1 MDVPETGRSPKQE
14 KDVTTITSDLPDRSP
29 SISSWITFLLALSC
43 GLIVANIYYAQPLVG
58 PIATELGLSPQ
69 AAGLVMTMTQLGY
82 GVGLFLVVPLGD
94 LIENRRLAVSVL
106 ALCAVALAT
115 AAYSTHPFPFFAAAL
130 CVGLGSVAVQILLPY
145 AGHLSPEHIRG
156 RVIGNIMT
164 GLMLGIMLARPLS
177 SFVASVSSW
186 HAVYAMSAAIM
197 VLLALLL
204 RQTLPVR
211 KPQARLGYGALLA
224 SMLHLARNT
233 PMLRRR
239 ALYQAGLFGAFNLFW
254 TTVPLVLAGPDFHMS
269 QTGIA
274 LFALAGVGGAV
285 VSPIAGRL
293 ADRGWTKPATALA
306 MLLTTSGFAVTLL
319 TAPGSTLSLAAFV
332 VAAIAIDA
340 GTQGN
345 VTLGY
350 RALFMLGAEHRSRLN
365 GLYMTTFFIAGAAG
379 SAVGA
384 WAYAHGGWTLAAWI
398 GGLLPMLA
406 LIYLATE

>member
-1 MDVPETGRSPKQE
+1 M
-14 KDVTTITSDLPDRSP
+14 TTIASDLPDHWP
-29 SISSWITFLLALSC
+29 SISNWITFLLALSC

-58 PIATELGLSPQ
+58 PIATELRLSPQ
-69 AAGLVMTMTQLGY
+69 AAGLVMTMTQFGY
-82 GVGLFLVVPLGD
+82 GVGLFFVVPLGD
-94 LIENRRLAVSVL
+94 LVENRRLVVSVL
-106 ALCAVALAT
+106 ALGAVALAT
-115 AAYSTHPFPFFAAAL
+115 AAYSTHPVPFFAAAL
-130 CVGLGSVAVQILLPY
+130 CVGLGSVAVQILVPY
-145 AGHLSPEHIRG
+145 AGHLAPERIRG

-177 SFVASVSSW
+177 SFIASVSSW

-224 SMLHLARNT
+224 SMLHLARDT

-274 LFALAGVGGAV
+274 LFALVGAAGAI
-285 VSPIAGRL
+285 SAPIAGRL
-293 ADRGWTKPATALA
+293 ADRGWTRPATAVA
-306 MLLTTSGFAVTLL
+306 MLLTSGGFALTLI
-319 TAPGSTLSLAAFV
+319 AAHGSSLSLAAFA
-332 VAAIAIDA
+332 VAAIAIDF
-340 GTQGN
+340 GVQGN
-345 VTLGY
+345 VVLGY

-365 GLYMTTFFIAGAAG
+365 GLYMTTFFLAGAAG

-384 WAYAHGGWTLAAWI
+384 WAYAHSGWTLAAWI
-398 GGLLPMLA
+398 GGLLPMAA

>member
-1 MDVPETGRSPKQE
+1 M
-14 KDVTTITSDLPDRSP
+14 TTIASDLPDHSP
-29 SISSWITFLLALSC
+29 SISNRITFLLALSC

-58 PIATELGLSPQ
+58 PIAAELGLSPQ
-69 AAGLVMTMTQLGY
+69 AAGLIVTMTQLGY
-82 GVGLFLVVPLGD
+82 GAGLFLIVPLGD

-106 ALCAVALAT
+106 ALGALALAT
-115 AAYSTHPFPFFAAAL
+115 AAFSVHPLPFFVAAL
-130 CVGLGSVAVQILLPY
+130 CIGLGSVAVQILVPY
-145 AGHLSPEHIRG
+145 AGHLAPERIRG

-164 GLMLGIMLARPLS
+164 GLMLGIMLARPVS
-177 SFVASVSSW
+177 SFIASVSSW
-186 HAVYAMSAAIM
+186 HMVYALSAAVM
-197 VLLALLL
+197 VVLALVLYL
-204 RQTLPVR
+204 ALPVR
-211 KPQARLGYGALLA
+211 KPQARLGYGALLG
-224 SMLHLARNT
+224 SMVHLARAT
-233 PMLRRR
+233 PVLQRR
-239 ALYQAGLFGAFNLFW
+239 ALYQSGLFAAFSLFW
-254 TTVPLVLAGPDFHMS
+254 TTVPLVLAGPAFHLS

-274 LFALAGVGGAV
+274 LFALAGVGGAI

-293 ADRGWTKPATALA
+293 ADRGWTRPVTALA
-306 MLLTTSGFAVTLL
+306 MLLTSGGFALTLL
-319 TAPGSTLSLAAFV
+319 ATPGSTLSLAGFV

-365 GLYMTTFFIAGAAG
+365 GLYMTTFFLAGAAG

-384 WAYAHGGWTLAAWI
+384 WAYAYGGWTLAAWI

>member
-1 MDVPETGRSPKQE
+1 
-14 KDVTTITSDLPDRSP
+14 
-29 SISSWITFLLALSC
+29 
-43 GLIVANIYYAQPLVG
+43 
-58 PIATELGLSPQ
+58 
-69 AAGLVMTMTQLGY
+69 
-82 GVGLFLVVPLGD
+82 VPLGD
-94 LIENRRLAVSVL
+94 LVENRRLVVSVL
-106 ALCAVALAT
+106 ALGAIALAT
-115 AAYSTHPFPFFAAAL
+115 ASYSTHPIPFFAAAL
-130 CVGLGSVAVQILLPY
+130 CVGLGSVAVQILVPY
-145 AGHLSPEHIRG
+145 AGHLAPERIRG
-156 RVIGNIMT
+156 RVIGNVMT

-186 HAVYAMSAAIM
+186 HAVYAMSAGIM

-224 SMLHLARNT
+224 SMLHLARDT

-254 TTVPLVLAGPDFHMS
+254 TTVPLVLAGPAFHMS

-274 LFALAGVGGAV
+274 LFALVGAAGAI
-285 VSPIAGRL
+285 SAPIAGRV
-293 ADRGWTKPATALA
+293 ADRGWTRPATAMA
-306 MLLTTSGFAVTLL
+306 MLLTSGGFALTLL
-319 TAPGSTLSLAAFV
+319 AAPGSPLSLAVFV
-332 VAAIAIDA
+332 AAAIAIDF
-340 GTQGN
+340 GVQGN
-345 VTLGY
+345 VVLGY

-365 GLYMTTFFIAGAAG
+365 GLYMTTFFLAGAAG

-398 GGLLPMLA
+398 GGLLPVLA

>member
-1 MDVPETGRSPKQE
+1 
-14 KDVTTITSDLPDRSP
+14 VTTIASDLPDRSP

-58 PIATELGLSPQ
+58 PIAAELGLSPK

-82 GVGLFLVVPLGD
+82 GVGLFLIVPLGD
-94 LIENRRLAVSVL
+94 LVENRRLVVSVL
-106 ALCAVALAT
+106 ALGAIALAT
-115 AAYSTHPFPFFAAAL
+115 ASYSTHPIPFFAAAL
-130 CVGLGSVAVQILLPY
+130 CVGLGSVAVQILVPY
-145 AGHLSPEHIRG
+145 AGHLAPERIRG
-156 RVIGNIMT
+156 RVIGNVMT

-186 HAVYAMSAAIM
+186 HAVYAMSAGIM

-224 SMLHLARNT
+224 SMLHLARDT

-254 TTVPLVLAGPDFHMS
+254 TTVPLVLAGPAFHMS

-274 LFALAGVGGAV
+274 LFALVGAAGAI
-285 VSPIAGRL
+285 SAPIAGR
-293 ADRGWTKPATALA
+293 GWTRPATAMA
-306 MLLTTSGFAVTLL
+306 MLLTSGGFALTLL
-319 TAPGSTLSLAAFV
+319 AAPGSPLSLAVFV
-332 VAAIAIDA
+332 AAAIAIDF
-340 GTQGN
+340 GVQGN
-345 VTLGY
+345 VVLGY

-365 GLYMTTFFIAGAAG
+365 GLYMTTFFLAGAAG

-398 GGLLPMLA
+398 GGLLPVLA

>member
-1 MDVPETGRSPKQE
+1 
-14 KDVTTITSDLPDRSP
+14 VTTIASDLPDHSP
-29 SISSWITFLLALSC
+29 SISNWITFLLALSC

-58 PIATELGLSPQ
+58 PIAAELGLSPP
-69 AAGLVMTMTQLGY
+69 AAGLIVTMTQLGY
-82 GVGLFLVVPLGD
+82 GAGLFLIVPLGD

-106 ALCAVALAT
+106 ALGALALAT
-115 AAYSTHPFPFFAAAL
+115 AAFSVHPLPFFAAAL
-130 CVGLGSVAVQILLPY
+130 CIGLGSVAVQILVPY
-145 AGHLSPEHIRG
+145 AGHLAPEQIRG

-164 GLMLGIMLARPLS
+164 GLMLGIMLARPVS
-177 SFVASVSSW
+177 SFIASVSSW
-186 HAVYAMSAAIM
+186 HTVYALSAAVM
-197 VLLALLL
+197 VVLALVLYL
-204 RQTLPVR
+204 ALPVR

-224 SMLHLARNT
+224 SMVHLARAT
-233 PMLRRR
+233 PVLQRR
-239 ALYQAGLFGAFNLFW
+239 ALYQSGLFAAFSLFW
-254 TTVPLVLAGPDFHMS
+254 TTVPLVLAGPAFHMS

-274 LFALAGVGGAV
+274 VFALAGVGGAI

-293 ADRGWTKPATALA
+293 ADHGWTKPATALA
-306 MLLTTSGFAVTLL
+306 MLLTSGGFALTLL
-319 TAPGSTLSLAAFV
+319 ATPGSTLSLAGFV
-332 VAAIAIDA
+332 IAAIAIDA

-365 GLYMTTFFIAGAAG
+365 GLYMTTFFLAGAAG